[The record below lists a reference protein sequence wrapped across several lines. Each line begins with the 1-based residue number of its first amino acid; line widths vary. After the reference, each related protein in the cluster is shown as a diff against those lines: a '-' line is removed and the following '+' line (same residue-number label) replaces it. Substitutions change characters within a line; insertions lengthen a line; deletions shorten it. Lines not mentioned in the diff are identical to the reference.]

1 MAGFDSPDESSFEA
15 GYTLGY
21 ASVLFSECLGN
32 LTDMVGV
39 FQLDE
44 DSAVQTLS
52 RT

>member
-1 MAGFDSPDESSFEA
+1 MAGFDSPDESSIEA